1 MTKTR
6 RIVPIT
12 LVLQTYCQEHANGIA
27 VGIIETLNALQSQN
41 DVFIRI
47 LPQIETIEP
56 PSNGGGLA
64 KYKIRARFAV
74 APPLGL
80 HAETKLGR
88 KVHIA
93 SGWIEEEIPDDANH

>member
-12 LVLQTYCQEHANGIA
+12 LVVQTYSEDHANGIA

-41 DVFIRI
+41 DIFIRK
-47 LPQIETIEP
+47 LPQIESLEP
-56 PSNGGGLA
+56 TAPDGLT
-64 KYKIRARFAV
+64 KYKVRARFAV
-74 APPLGL
+74 APPLAL
-80 HAETKLGR
+80 HPENKLGR

-93 SGWIEEEIPDDANH
+93 SAWVEEELPDDVDH

>member
-12 LVLQTYCQEHANGIA
+12 LVLQTYSLEHANGIA

-56 PSNGGGLA
+56 PSDDGLA
-64 KYKIRARFAV
+64 KYKVRARFAV

-93 SGWIEEEIPDDANH
+93 TGWIEEEIPDDANH